1 MANPDLSTLST
12 AFVKFGGEV
21 FMKNVNE
28 ADFMLTKDGIAVYK
42 NVQQP
47 MPLPKLSAVGNPRPY
62 RSQDDTSGN
71 GMKWTD
77 RTLTVN
83 QSKWDMDFDPEE
95 HRNKYL
101 NDGTIDPAKMPFWKY
116 CVDQF
121 SKEYLAQINDNAA
134 YLGSY
139 NASGSTAAAIATGWG
154 TIIAAEITATNLTAV
169 VTGAVTSSNAVEKVE
184 LVVKD
189 AQVKPWMRKKGI
201 IVYVSFATFDKFV
214 ERYRTLNGYQ
224 YMPSVNG
231 EYKIDG
237 VNAVLK
243 PVSWMGTSSRI
254 IATVAG
260 NLTVGVDKDNVM
272 VAATARRNIIEAR
285 PMFPVGFQIADL
297 DAIVVNDQ
305 A

>member
-1 MANPDLSTLST
+1 MANPDLSTLTS
-12 AFVKFGGEV
+12 AFVEFGGKI

-28 ADFMLTKDGIAVYK
+28 ADFMLTADGIAVYK
-42 NVQQP
+42 NVSKP
-47 MPLPKLSAVGNPRPY
+47 LALPKLSAVGNPRPY

-71 GMKWTD
+71 GVKYTD
-77 RTLTVN
+77 RVLTAY

-101 NDGTIDPAKMPFWKY
+101 NDGSIDPAKVPFWKY
-116 CVDQF
+116 CVEQF
-121 SKEYLAQINDNAA
+121 TKEYLSQINDNTA

-154 TIIAAEITATNLTAV
+154 TTIAAEITATNLTPV
-169 VTGAVTSSNAVEKVE
+169 VTGAITTSNAVDKVE

-189 AQVKPWMRKKGI
+189 AQVKPWMRKKGM

-214 ERYRTLNGYQ
+214 AHYRTLNGYQ
-224 YMPSVNG
+224 YIPSVNG

-237 VNAVLK
+237 VNAILK

-254 IATVAG
+254 IATVVG
-260 NLTVGVDKDNVM
+260 NLCTGVDKDNVV

-297 DAIVVNDQ
+297 EAIVVNDQ